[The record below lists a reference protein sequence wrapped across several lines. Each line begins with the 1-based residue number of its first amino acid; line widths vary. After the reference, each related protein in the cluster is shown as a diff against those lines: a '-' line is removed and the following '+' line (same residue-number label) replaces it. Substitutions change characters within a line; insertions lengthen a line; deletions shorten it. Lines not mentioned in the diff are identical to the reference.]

1 MKNYA
6 CIKGNVVENVIV
18 IDENDT
24 SIVDLVKEAHGYDQ
38 MVCSDGLYVE
48 VGDTYDG
55 SNFINK
61 DDEVITIVE
70 VQDQQEIRNPEDAPA
85 LGVPEYLQ

>member
-6 CIKGNVVENVIV
+6 CIKNNVVENVIV
-18 IDENDT
+18 IDENALDLL
-24 SIVDLVKEAHGYDQ
+24 DLVKQEHGYDK

-48 VGDTYDG
+48 IGDTHDG

-61 DDEVITIVE
+61 DNEVITPIE
-70 VQDQQEIRNPEDAPA
+70 IEEQQEIRSAEDAPA